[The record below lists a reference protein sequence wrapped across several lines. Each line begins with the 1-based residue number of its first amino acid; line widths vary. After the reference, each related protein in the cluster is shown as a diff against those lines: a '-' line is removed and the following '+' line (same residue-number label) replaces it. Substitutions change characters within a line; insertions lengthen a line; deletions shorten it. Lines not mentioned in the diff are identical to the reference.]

1 MKLAMAETVLEE
13 GANET
18 SPPASP
24 TKSILT
30 DPGLRE
36 LRHSWHT
43 DDWHSHRDGI
53 EESMRDPSNYNVHID
68 DPYDDPYEDWYEQ
81 QEKEHA
87 RYENLKTDWSQTERG
102 SHVDFASTENVP
114 LKEGTHFR
122 LTL

>member
-13 GANET
+13 GAET

-30 DPGLRE
+30 DPGLRG
-36 LRHSWHT
+36 LRQSWHT
-43 DDWHSHRDGI
+43 NDWHSYRDGA
-53 EESMRDPSNYNVHID
+53 EAYMNDYND
-68 DPYDDPYEDWYEQ
+68 DPYDDPYEYEQ
-81 QEKEHA
+81 QEES
-87 RYENLKTDWSQTERG
+87 YENLKTDWSQTERG

-114 LKEGTHFR
+114 LKEGTYFR

>member
-1 MKLAMAETVLEE
+1 MAETVLEE
-13 GANET
+13 GAET

-30 DPGLRE
+30 DPGLRG
-36 LRHSWHT
+36 LRQSWHT
-43 DDWHSHRDGI
+43 DDWHSYRDGA
-53 EESMRDPSNYNVHID
+53 EAYD
-68 DPYDDPYEDWYEQ
+68 DWTDDSYDDPYEYEQ
-81 QEKEHA
+81 QEES
-87 RYENLKTDWSQTERG
+87 YESLKTDWSQTERG

>member
-1 MKLAMAETVLEE
+1 MAETVLEE

-36 LRHSWHT
+36 LRRSWHT
-43 DDWHSHRDGI
+43 DDWHSYRDGV
-53 EESMRDPSNYNVHID
+53 EAYAREPVYYND
-68 DPYDDPYEDWYEQ
+68 YDYDYDPYDDWYEQ
-81 QEKEHA
+81 EEERT
-87 RYENLKTDWSQTERG
+87 RYQDLTTDWSQTERG

-114 LKEGTHFR
+114 LKEGTQHR
-122 LTL
+122 SILR